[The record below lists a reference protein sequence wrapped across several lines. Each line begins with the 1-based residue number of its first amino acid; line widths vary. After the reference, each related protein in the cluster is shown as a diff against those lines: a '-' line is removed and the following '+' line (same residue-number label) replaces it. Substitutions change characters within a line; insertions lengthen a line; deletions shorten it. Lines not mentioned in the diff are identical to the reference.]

1 MAFFSEINAFLSL
14 KDRFWKTPSP
24 VHEISNTAKRFIR
37 LFEAHG
43 VARAQIPHF
52 FGHELSLYQV
62 ENEQELLK
70 VLSHQIL
77 QDAADLFGV
86 KVEWLEGATDELY
99 ELNHFYK
106 APQAF
111 GVWLDQ
117 RLAKAVNRD
126 IDGWLLIT
134 HMISDRYDALI
145 LMRECVGELSS
156 QPIYRYHFCDLWIY
170 SYWKC
175 RADLA
180 ACIAQ
185 GWKRHCYIYGR
196 ELKVSVF
203 EKLASLMVIPDAE
216 YEGTEIL
223 GRHFYPENLATEPD
237 DFVKGI
243 SEGEFG
249 KSAAVARWL
258 EWHERG
264 LMPAGFGDCGSKF
277 QSYMES
283 IS

>member
-1 MAFFSEINAFLSL
+1 MIGFGDIDALFNLVERYNKWRKPKVKQS
-14 KDRFWKTPSP
+14 T
-24 VHEISNTAKRFIR
+24 TADRFIR

-43 VARAQIPHF
+43 VVRAQIPRF
-52 FGHELSLYQV
+52 FGHDLTLFQV
-62 ENEQELLK
+62 ENEFELLK
-70 VLSHQIL
+70 ALTQDIL
-77 QDAADLFGV
+77 QDAAELFGV
-86 KVEWLEGATDELY
+86 KLEWLEGATDELY

-203 EKLASLMVIPDAE
+203 EKLASLMVIPDAK